1 MPGPSWIWFAPAVFV
16 PPVLVQL
23 LDRGVTERWRQVV
36 PVLLGLA
43 CSLALFAVPPAGR
56 EGYGFLLLAVTVS
69 LAAPVTLPAFSY
81 ALDRVSRTTAVT
93 IAGAVS
99 LFLLFSFL
107 PSPLTGL
114 GALLVNIG
122 GIAGPVTWPITSLV
136 LFLYALLVAA
146 IGHALVLFIDEIAD
160 RMSSLVSGLF
170 FGVLL
175 LLATLM
181 IGEGVLGGLLA
192 LALLHL
198 VRLVPE
204 KGIHMLLLF
213 PVTAGGLVVTA
224 FAEGAQ
230 GLVGSESLILPL
242 IVPALAVIT
251 PFILLEPRVLT
262 RREGVGTVVCALV
275 ALPVVSLL
283 QGWQTPL
290 ATLNAF
296 GPAFAE
302 RLGFEAALFRW
313 GVLYVEVLLIALAF
327 YLLVM
332 MGLAAYRRPPTGP

>member
-1 MPGPSWIWFAPAVFV
+1 
-16 PPVLVQL
+16 
-23 LDRGVTERWRQVV
+23 
-36 PVLLGLA
+36 
-43 CSLALFAVPPAGR
+43 
-56 EGYGFLLLAVTVS
+56 
-69 LAAPVTLPAFSY
+69 
-81 ALDRVSRTTAVT
+81 
-93 IAGAVS
+93 
-99 LFLLFSFL
+99 
-107 PSPLTGL
+107 
-114 GALLVNIG
+114 
-122 GIAGPVTWPITSLV
+122 
-136 LFLYALLVAA
+136 
-146 IGHALVLFIDEIAD
+146 IAD